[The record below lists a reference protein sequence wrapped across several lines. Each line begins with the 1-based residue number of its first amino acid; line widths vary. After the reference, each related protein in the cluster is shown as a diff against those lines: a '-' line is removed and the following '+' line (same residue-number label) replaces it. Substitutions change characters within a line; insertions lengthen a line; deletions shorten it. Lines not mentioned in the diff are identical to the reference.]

1 MLEKYFKGLAEQV
14 AIPFIRICIYLKIK
28 PNTLSFLGL
37 LIVISG
43 CYLIFIDY
51 TDIGLSILFLGLAV
65 DGLDGPLARNTS
77 QITEI
82 GSFIDSIID
91 RVTEMFI
98 WCLFCIKFVNSDIEI
113 FLSFLILTGS
123 FLIPYIRAKSESLN
137 IKNTIGLTPR
147 PERIIFAIIYMA
159 ITPEIIYLHI
169 FTALIW
175 VTVFQRS
182 IHLYRNLK

>member
-51 TDIGLSILFLGLAV
+51 TDIGLLILFLGLAV

-98 WCLFCIKFVNSDIEI
+98 WCLFCIKFVNSD
-113 FLSFLILTGS
+113 
-123 FLIPYIRAKSESLN
+123 
-137 IKNTIGLTPR
+137 
-147 PERIIFAIIYMA
+147 
-159 ITPEIIYLHI
+159 
-169 FTALIW
+169 
-175 VTVFQRS
+175 V
-182 IHLYRNLK
+182 